1 MNKSFFIKSIPMG
14 LIVQKYGGTSVAD
27 SKRIMNVARRI
38 AATRMDGNQVI
49 AVVSAMGDTTDDLI
63 KLAHE
68 ITPKPNPREMDVLLS
83 TGEIVSS
90 TLLAMALKTLGF
102 EAISLTGAQA
112 GIKTTRQYSRA
123 LITDIN
129 PDRIYDELREGK
141 IIIVAGFQ
149 GVTEGFDVTTLGRGG
164 SDTTAVALAAKL
176 GADKC
181 VRYTDTEGIFTADPR
196 IVPDATCLKE
206 ISYEEML
213 ELSVYG
219 SKVVHPRAIEL
230 AEYYNMP
237 LIVASSF
244 TNSPGTI
251 IHGGKMEVRNKVT
264 AISHDMN
271 VAKITVQGIK
281 DEPGIA
287 AKLFVPLAD
296 AGISVDTIVQNSSI
310 NEMTDLTFTVAE
322 DDIER
327 ATAIVKTVASQMN
340 AKVVTDTH
348 IGKVSI
354 IGGSMLNGTGYAST
368 LFKTLSEE
376 NINIDLIT
384 TSEIRITVIVKEDK
398 VLDAV
403 RVLHSAFK
411 LNEE

>member
-1 MNKSFFIKSIPMG
+1 
-14 LIVQKYGGTSVAD
+14 
-27 SKRIMNVARRI
+27 
-38 AATRMDGNQVI
+38 
-49 AVVSAMGDTTDDLI
+49 
-63 KLAHE
+63 
-68 ITPKPNPREMDVLLS
+68 
-83 TGEIVSS
+83 
-90 TLLAMALKTLGF
+90 
-102 EAISLTGAQA
+102 
-112 GIKTTRQYSRA
+112 
-123 LITDIN
+123 
-129 PDRIYDELREGK
+129 
-141 IIIVAGFQ
+141 
-149 GVTEGFDVTTLGRGG
+149 
-164 SDTTAVALAAKL
+164 
-176 GADKC
+176 
-181 VRYTDTEGIFTADPR
+181 
-196 IVPDATCLKE
+196 
-206 ISYEEML
+206 ML

-271 VAKITVQGIK
+271 VAKITVLGIK

-296 AGISVDTIVQNSSI
+296 AGISVDTIVQNSRI
-310 NEMTDLTFTVAE
+310 KEMADLTFTVAE

-340 AKVVTDTH
+340 AKIVTDTH

-368 LFKTLSEE
+368 LFKTLSDE

-384 TSEIRITVIVKEDK
+384 TSEIRITFIVK
-398 VLDAV
+398 
-403 RVLHSAFK
+403 
-411 LNEE
+411 